1 MKQLGSLIAENKTLN
16 LRIFQLQGRL
26 AEKSDFSSAIQN
38 KTGDLKLTEDQKK
51 NLERKIIDL
60 EVRLK
65 EKQLKILSFKEYK
78 CRLHAELCKE
88 MTKKLTKAQT
98 RSREL
103 GEKILELEAKLRDAE
118 QQYNT
123 VQGFDLNTRS
133 AMLYDI
139 RVLKDKLQYSQSQ
152 NRELN
157 LSVHDAEERLRLS
170 QREVLLVKQSEIDL
184 GEKVQYC

>member
-1 MKQLGSLIAENKTLN
+1 M
-16 LRIFQLQGRL
+16 
-26 AEKSDFSSAIQN
+26 
-38 KTGDLKLTEDQKK
+38 
-51 NLERKIIDL
+51 
-60 EVRLK
+60 RLK

-133 AMLYDI
+133 AMLYDM
-139 RVLKDKLQYSQSQ
+139 
-152 NRELN
+152 
-157 LSVHDAEERLRLS
+157 SVERQATVFS
-170 QREVLLVKQSEIDL
+170 ISK
-184 GEKVQYC
+184 